1 MKRGVSPRRSEG
13 TLPAPAPAEPVSGD
27 AVSVE
32 APAPQE
38 IVTTGVAIS
47 SIVTIKNEDGTYTD
61 QLDDKTIMHD
71 EETHIQLLKLDAK
84 TGQALGGAKF
94 TVTDSKGNEV
104 MKFVTKDDDF
114 DITGKLV
121 VGETYTF
128 TETSAPS
135 GFLLAKPVKLKI
147 KDTAEV
153 QKVVVKDQPIPDTP
167 DTPQTGKTAPVIPIT
182 LCLIAAIGG
191 AILIFKKKK

>member
-1 MKRGVSPRRSEG
+1 
-13 TLPAPAPAEPVSGD
+13 
-27 AVSVE
+27 
-32 APAPQE
+32 
-38 IVTTGVAIS
+38 
-47 SIVTIKNEDGTYTD
+47 
-61 QLDDKTIMHD
+61 
-71 EETHIQLLKLDAK
+71 
-84 TGQALGGAKF
+84 
-94 TVTDSKGNEV
+94 